1 VVFGYSVAES
11 KKFVI
16 AAIAFTGSIVALFV
30 AYNPGV
36 NEAAISIAGALFGL
50 IGVFTATQFSIED
63 FAKYL
68 EALKGACIAMANFW
82 FVVNPSL
89 TVKITTAVGAI
100 IALVAIK
107 YANNEKPH
115 NIPSNGAIT

>member
-1 VVFGYSVAES
+1 MIFGYTLAES

-16 AAIAFTGSIVALFV
+16 AGIAFVGSIVALFV
-30 AYNPGV
+30 AYEPGV
-36 NEAAISIAGALFGL
+36 NEAAISIAGSLFGL
-50 IGVFTATQFSIED
+50 VGVFMAPQFSIED
-63 FAKYL
+63 FSKYL
-68 EALKGACIAMANFW
+68 EAFKGACIAMANFW

-107 YANNEKPH
+107 YANNEKSH
-115 NIPSNGAIT
+115 NVAAH

>member
-1 VVFGYSVAES
+1 MIFGYSIAES

-36 NEAAISIAGALFGL
+36 NEAAISIAGSLFGL
-50 IGVFTATQFSIED
+50 VGVFTATQFSIED

-68 EALKGACIAMANFW
+68 EAFKGATIAMANFW

-107 YANNEKPH
+107 YANNKKPH
-115 NIPSNGAIT
+115 NIPSGGVVT